1 MTLQFLGATEQ
12 VTGSKYLLE
21 VEGLRIL
28 IDCGFDLEARHQ
40 DEFQH
45 PFNFNP
51 KTLDVVLLT
60 HAHIDHSGLI
70 PLLVKEGFTG
80 TVYCTYATYQLSRLL
95 LFDAARINLKRAR
108 KKKTP
113 DFYGPREVE
122 ESLDYFRPIDF
133 EQPYSLSD
141 SFSFYFRQA
150 GHLLGAAHIVVQAED
165 KTVVFSGDIGRP
177 TYPLLPDPEPIPAAD
192 YIISETTYG
201 ARVHEHRNP
210 EKIIADTIYKACVEI
225 PGRLII
231 PSFSVGRT
239 QTLLFLLNK
248 LRVAGKLPSIK
259 IFTDSPLAR
268 KSTQVYQDFVDF
280 MNREAREFNDRHG
293 ALFDFDN
300 LIYINDMNSAEEIDR
315 YNEPCIIIT
324 SSGMVKGGKSED
336 HITRNLENS
345 YCSILFIGYCA
356 EGTLGR
362 KLLAGLSTFRKFGE
376 EIKVNAQILSTDV
389 LSGHGDYDNLL
400 SFFKTQD
407 KHRLKKVFLVHGD
420 KDAMEN
426 FKGSLEHHGFE
437 HVVMP
442 KRGQKFELAEA
453 LTYQSKLK

>member
-21 VEGLRIL
+21 TDGFRIL
-28 IDCGFDLEARHQ
+28 VDCGFDMEVRNQ
-40 DEFQH
+40 EEFQH

-51 KTLDVVLLT
+51 KTLDAVLIT

-80 TVYCTYATYQLSRLL
+80 TVYCTYATYQLSRIL
-95 LFDAARINLKRAR
+95 LFDAARINLRRSR

-113 DFYGPREVE
+113 DFYGPREVQ

-141 SFSFYFRQA
+141 SLSFYFRQA
-150 GHLLGAAHIVVQAED
+150 GHLLGAAHIVVQAEE
-165 KTVVFSGDIGRP
+165 KTIVFSGDIGRP
-177 TYPLLPDPEPIPAAD
+177 AYPLLPDPEPIPAAD
-192 YIISETTYG
+192 FIVSETTYG
-201 ARVHEHRNP
+201 MRVHEDKNA
-210 EKIIADTIYKACVEI
+210 EKVIGDTIRKSCVEI

-231 PSFSVGRT
+231 PSFSIGRT

-248 LRVAGKLPSIK
+248 LRVAGKLPPIK
-259 IFTDSPLAR
+259 IFTDSPLAQ

-280 MNREAREFNDRHG
+280 MNKEAQEFNSRHG
-293 ALFDFDN
+293 SLFDFDN
-300 LIYINDMNSAEEIDR
+300 LIYISDMNSAEEIDR

-336 HITRNLENS
+336 HIMRNLENS
-345 YCSILFIGYCA
+345 YCTILFIGYCA

-362 KLLAGLSTFRKFGE
+362 RLLDGMASFRLFGE
-376 EIKVNAQILSTDV
+376 EYKVNARILSTDV
-389 LSGHGDYDNLL
+389 LSGHGDYNDLL
-400 SFFKTQD
+400 NFFKTQN

-420 KDAMEN
+420 KEAMEN
-426 FKGSLEHHGFE
+426 FKGSLEHNGFDN
-437 HVVMP
+437 VVIP
-442 KRGQKFELAEA
+442 KLGQRFELAEETSLNFRA
-453 LTYQSKLK
+453 